1 MLTTRTK
8 KMTLATGLEARAIFR
23 VFVMLVNREVI
34 LAIVVG
40 DDGYTA
46 LGLGGE
52 EACSIRSQL
61 AAYKRYVYRLEARD

>member
-1 MLTTRTK
+1 
-8 KMTLATGLEARAIFR
+8 MTLATNSVTRAIFR
-23 VFVMLVNREVI
+23 VFVILVNREVI

-52 EACSIRSQL
+52 KACSNRCEL
-61 AAYKRYVYRLEARD
+61 AADKRYVYRLKVRD

>member
-1 MLTTRTK
+1 
-8 KMTLATGLEARAIFR
+8 MTLAAGLVARAIFR

-52 EACSIRSQL
+52 KACSNRCEL
-61 AAYKRYVYRLEARD
+61 AAD